1 MRIPVPL
8 NALRAFE
15 AAARH
20 LSIKDAALE
29 LAVTPS
35 AVSHQLRTLEDLLGV
50 ELLRRVGGAVEL
62 TDAGRR
68 LAPTLNAGFSHI
80 AASVQALRD
89 ERLDGPLRLHTLP
102 AIAINWLAPRLAAY
116 PFGTAESALD
126 ITTVQGHA
134 DLAAG
139 TADVGLW
146 FGEPPWPGLV
156 SETLFAGTLGV
167 YARAGS
173 LAATP
178 EGRLAQLAQAHLFV
192 SRYGLHWEQWLQ
204 TLPAGPQHPALITQ
218 VDSCGLALQAASEGA
233 GLCLVVAQLAERSV
247 RAGLLEP
254 LFDHE
259 VPAGGDFHLVYPPAL
274 GEDRRLNALRT
285 WLREHCPP
293 EDDAD
298 DPKALTA

>member
-50 ELLRRVGGAVEL
+50 ELLRRVGATVEL

-68 LAPTLNAGFSHI
+68 LAPTLNAGFCHI

-156 SETLFAGTLGV
+156 SETLFAGSLGV

-178 EGRLAQLAQAHLFV
+178 RGTIGATGAGAPVRFPLWPALGAMAADPAGRSPIPRPDHPGRFLRPRAAGGQRRNGAVPGGGATRRALGAGRLA
-192 SRYGLHWEQWLQ
+192 G
-204 TLPAGPQHPALITQ
+204 AL
-218 VDSCGLALQAASEGA
+218 
-233 GLCLVVAQLAERSV
+233 V
-247 RAGLLEP
+247 RP
-254 LFDHE
+254 
-259 VPAGGDFHLVYPPAL
+259 
-274 GEDRRLNALRT
+274 
-285 WLREHCPP
+285 
-293 EDDAD
+293 
-298 DPKALTA
+298 

>member
-8 NALRAFE
+8 NALRTFE

-50 ELLRRVGGAVEL
+50 ELLRRVGATVEL

-68 LAPTLNAGFSHI
+68 LAPTLNAGFCHI

-146 FGEPPWPGLV
+146 FGEPPWPGLA
-156 SETLFAGTLGV
+156 SEMLFAGTLASMPGP
-167 YARAGS
+167 ARWPPPPGDDWRNWRRRTCSFPAMACTGS
-173 LAATP
+173 NGCRRCRP
-178 EGRLAQLAQAHLFV
+178 VRN
-192 SRYGLHWEQWLQ
+192 
-204 TLPAGPQHPALITQ
+204 TLP
-218 VDSCGLALQAASEGA
+218 
-233 GLCLVVAQLAERSV
+233 
-247 RAGLLEP
+247 
-254 LFDHE
+254 
-259 VPAGGDFHLVYPPAL
+259 
-274 GEDRRLNALRT
+274 
-285 WLREHCPP
+285 
-293 EDDAD
+293 
-298 DPKALTA
+298 